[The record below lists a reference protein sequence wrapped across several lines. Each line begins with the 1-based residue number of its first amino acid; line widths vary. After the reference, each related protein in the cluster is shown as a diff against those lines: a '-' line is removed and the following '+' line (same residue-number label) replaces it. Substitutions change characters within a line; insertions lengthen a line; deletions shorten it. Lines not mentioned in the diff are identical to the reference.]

1 VETNQC
7 VPATP
12 PLLVRRAGSACE
24 RNVVTLLREVPVD
37 PGEVAGLV
45 QLRGVFVLCDVT
57 LSPTAPPV
65 AAAAFRPDRP
75 AKTAQL
81 VGIAVPQ
88 LRRGRGLGRRLLTGA
103 LMVLRAEGF
112 ERVQAWAE
120 PGGAAAAL
128 LTSAGFAAAG
138 DPAQAGGHAHFV
150 LLL

>member
-1 VETNQC
+1 METNPY
-7 VPATP
+7 VPDTP

-24 RNVVTLLREVPVD
+24 QHVVTLLREVPVD
-37 PGEVAGLV
+37 PGEVVGLV
-45 QLRGVFVLCDVT
+45 RLRGVFVLCDVT

-65 AAAAFRPDRP
+65 AAAAFRFDRP

-81 VGIAVPQ
+81 VGIGVPQ
-88 LRRGRGLGRRLLTGA
+88 PLCGQGLGGRLLTGA

-120 PGGAAAAL
+120 PGGAAAL
-128 LTSAGFAAAG
+128 LTSAGFAAGG
-138 DPAQAGGHAHFV
+138 DAAQADGRAHFM